1 MLETKLSLLNIAKKE
16 LTHSLDVLRRAVSES
31 HGNTTTGDQ
40 SKAEGKY
47 DTRGIEA
54 SYLAKGQQ
62 EQLNQLEESLAKFD
76 SLELVNEPD
85 QVFTGSL
92 VVVSTDEE
100 DRNFLVLPAGGGVT
114 IDLDDESYLIITPTS
129 PIGSALLGKDIGA
142 EITLAHTPHAYISEI
157 Y

>member
-1 MLETKLSLLNIAKKE
+1 MLETKATLLEIAREK
-16 LTHSLDVLRRAVSES
+16 LASNLDVLRRAVDES

-62 EQLNQLEESLAKFD
+62 EQLNQLVENITKFEA
-76 SLELVNEPD
+76 LELVNEPD
-85 QVFTGSL
+85 QVFVGSI
-92 VVVSTDEE
+92 VVVSTDDDE
-100 DRNFLVLPAGGGVT
+100 RNFLILPAGGGLS
-114 IDLDDESYLIITPTS
+114 IDIDNDPYLIITPNS
-129 PIGSALLGKDIGA
+129 PIGEALLGKEIGT
-142 EITLAHTPHAYISEI
+142 EVQLANTSSAFISEI

>member
-16 LTHSLDVLRRAVSES
+16 LIHSLDVLRRAVEES

-62 EQLNQLEESLAKFD
+62 EQLGQLEESMAKFEA
-76 SLELVNEPD
+76 LKLVNEPD
-85 QVFTGSL
+85 QVFVGSL
-92 VVVSTDEE
+92 IVVSTDEG
-100 DRNFLVLPAGGGVT
+100 DRNFLVLPAGGGMN
-114 IDLDDESYLIITPTS
+114 IDLDDESYLVITPTS
-129 PIGSALLGKDIGA
+129 PIGEALLGKGIGA
-142 EITLAHTPHAYISEI
+142 GITLAHTAEAYISEI